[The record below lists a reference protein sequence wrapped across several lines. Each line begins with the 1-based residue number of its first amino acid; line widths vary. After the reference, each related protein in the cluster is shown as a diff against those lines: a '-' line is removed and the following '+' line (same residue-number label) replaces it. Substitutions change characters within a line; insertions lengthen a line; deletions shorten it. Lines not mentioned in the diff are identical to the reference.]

1 MKKRSRCIKV
11 LLMWILTVSE
21 SITATLIIP
30 AYPILS
36 GILYALA
43 LENIFRMADF
53 YVEEDEKWDMS

>member
-1 MKKRSRCIKV
+1 MKKRGRCIKV

-21 SITATLIIP
+21 SITATFIIP

-53 YVEEDEKWDMS
+53 YGEEDE